1 MQPVTVV
8 FCFNEGFCPVA
19 AAAVGSLIAHA
30 GAGRHYDLY
39 IISPD
44 LSSSSREQLSAM
56 TCGHDVTLQV
66 VDFDLQA
73 HSRHDF
79 GYSVHTRHA
88 FIRLFLPQLLGHLPR
103 VLYLDADL
111 VILEDVALLY
121 DRDLQ
126 GHAVGVVADPLDVS
140 PTDFAA
146 GLRMTGLPQTS
157 MDEYMT
163 RYLGLTAEAL
173 AGYFNSGV
181 MLMDMP
187 RFAARLERDLEEL
200 LSRRYIYSDQDILNI
215 MFAEDK
221 ELLEGQWNV
230 QVKNGQKHHP
240 PADARIL
247 HYTGLCKPC
256 DDVQPVTA
264 STLPYWQAVA
274 ATPFF
279 AAALEHYA
287 TARAR
292 AAFKVMLEH
301 GAELRQAL
309 ARPAH

>member
-30 GAGRHYDLY
+30 GAGRHYDIY
-39 IISPD
+39 VVSPD

-79 GYSVHTRHA
+79 SYSVHTRHT

-111 VILEDVALLY
+111 VILADVALLF

-126 GHAVGVVADPLDVS
+126 GHAVGVVADPCDIS
-140 PTDFAA
+140 PTDFATL
-146 GLRMTGLPQTS
+146 LRKVGLPGMTLA
-157 MDEYMT
+157 EYMT
-163 RYLGLTAEAL
+163 QYLGLPAGAL

-181 MLMDMP
+181 MLMDLP
-187 RFAARLERDLEEL
+187 RFASRLERDLEEL
-200 LSRRYIYSDQDILNI
+200 LDRRYVCSDQDLLNI
-215 MFAEDK
+215 VFAEDK

-230 QVKNGQKHHP
+230 QLKAAGDQP
-240 PADARIL
+240 TTDARIL
-247 HYTGLCKPC
+247 HYSGRCKPC
-256 DDVQPVTA
+256 DDAHPVTVR
-264 STLPYWQAVA
+264 TLPYWQAVA

-279 AAALEHYA
+279 PAALEHYA

-292 AAFKVMLEH
+292 AALRGMLEH
-301 GAELRQAL
+301 VTELRQAL
-309 ARPAH
+309 ARTAH